1 MRRGLTLNA
10 YAASERARASRLKPS
25 RPASC
30 APARRDVRRRLRA
43 LSVLLLF
50 IATACLA
57 GVTAYTA
64 NDQSS
69 RTGGQRRRGASGMIA
84 ATQLKRLTGL
94 RRSLMDEGSR
104 VGVVSDQPL
113 NDYSA
118 YREGDRFY
126 VLIPEASAQY
136 LQSEL
141 SGPGFTDARAEQR
154 GDDCLL
160 SFGLQRGASASVSQK
175 FNRLDVIFVAPV
187 EAHTGE
193 ANGRAIPAAIPSPT
207 PAPSPSPAQ
216 TSSPAPLSGARDESN
231 APVNVRDAVNATD
244 ATNTTATPPV
254 TTALEGSAPTADA
267 AVTSVIPVTPATE
280 AMRLPLGKDAL
291 VLPPEKSNPVR
302 VPRFERPPAID
313 GRLDDEA
320 WKGAV
325 VLKDFYQIQPGDNL
339 APSKPTVVYLGYDAR
354 NLYVAYHA
362 YDDRDKIRATIAKRD
377 AIFDDDYVG
386 LFFDTFNDKRKAY
399 EMNFNPLGVQA
410 DGIMTSNGQ
419 EDFSVDMVVESK
431 GAVTEDGYVVEVAI
445 PFKSLRYEAGKDK
458 LWGAHFYRRIKR
470 FNNELDMWIPISRD
484 ISNWLAQTGHLTGLE
499 GLSTERTLEVIP
511 SLTLSETGKVKRS
524 IPKGVRLANAAL
536 VDPGRFVNEPLK
548 LDPGVTVKYGITP
561 TVTLDFAV
569 NPDFAQV
576 EADATVT
583 TANQRFPIF
592 FEEKRPFFLEGIDIF
607 RTQIL
612 AVHTRSIVDPDV
624 AAKLTGKVG
633 RNSFGLLL
641 ASDNAPGNFSE
652 EEIEDPEFTSDNLI
666 GKNAFVGVLRL
677 KRDVGKENHLGFLA
691 TTYNF
696 IGKHNQLGGFDGRFK
711 LNKTTTFD
719 FQVLGST
726 SRFPFYDPDRNEN
739 IYRTGNGFIYAYSL
753 NDEGRHFGYNY
764 AAVGRTRDYRSDVGF
779 NRRTNTNNQE
789 LFVRYDSEPNAKAR
803 LIQWRAYNY
812 VSTNFDFQGRLQ
824 RWNDESQIRFNF
836 PRQSFIAFAAQGGY
850 ERVFEEE
857 FGPRRNVNQRG
868 QFAGEDS
875 ERTAYRKNFYLYGG
889 TTPSKKYSLF
899 FLLARDWGLLDFD
912 FGAGDRYPR
921 VSPGALLNPEA
932 PQDPGAGNGWHIESN
947 FVYQPTNTLRLSLDY
962 TKDRLRRVDT
972 GRLAFDEN
980 IFVLRGTYQFSRF
993 TFARARVDYET
1004 LGSDVRGQFLLGWT
1018 PNPGTAFYIGYNDD
1032 LNLNG
1037 YNRFSGDLEPGFRRN
1052 GRTFF
1057 IKMSYL
1063 FRRSF

>member
-1 MRRGLTLNA
+1 M
-10 YAASERARASRLKPS
+10 
-25 RPASC
+25 
-30 APARRDVRRRLRA
+30 
-43 LSVLLLF
+43 
-50 IATACLA
+50 
-57 GVTAYTA
+57 
-64 NDQSS
+64 
-69 RTGGQRRRGASGMIA
+69 
-84 ATQLKRLTGL
+84 GL
-94 RRSLMDEGSR
+94 RRSLIAEGSR
-104 VGVVSDQPL
+104 VQVVSDLPL
-113 NDYSA
+113 SDYSA
-118 YREGDRFY
+118 YRDGDRFN
-126 VLIPEASAQY
+126 VLIPEASAEY

-141 SGPGFTDARAEQR
+141 SGPGFTDVRVEQR

-160 SFGLQRGASASVSQK
+160 SFGLQRGASASVDQK
-175 FNRLDVIFVAPV
+175 FNRLDVIFVAPAG
-187 EAHTGE
+187 AHTGE
-193 ANGRAIPAAIPSPT
+193 TNERATPLPSPAPT
-207 PAPSPSPAQ
+207 PSPSSSPAPSPG
-216 TSSPAPLSGARDESN
+216 TKDESN
-231 APVNVRDAVNATD
+231 APAETPVNAPG
-244 ATNTTATPPV
+244 TTQTPATPPL
-254 TTALEGSAPTADA
+254 LEVSAPAGA
-267 AVTSVIPVTPATE
+267 NLSSVTEVT
-280 AMRLPLGKDAL
+280 RLPLGKAAL
-291 VLPPEKSNPVR
+291 VLPPEKANPVR

-320 WKGAV
+320 WKGAA

-354 NLYVAYHA
+354 NLYVAYYA
-362 YDDRDKIRATIAKRD
+362 YDERDKIRATIAKRD

-399 EMNFNPLGVQA
+399 EMNFNPLGIQA
-410 DGIMTSNGQ
+410 DGIMTSGQ
-419 EDFSVDMVVESK
+419 GEDFSVDMVVESK
-431 GAVTEDGYVVEVAI
+431 GSVVEDGYVVEVAI

-458 LWGAHFYRRIKR
+458 LWGVHFYRRIKR

-484 ISNWLAQTGHLTGLE
+484 ISNWLAQAGHITGLE

-641 ASDNAPGNFSE
+641 ASDNAPGNFSD
-652 EEIEDPEFTSDNLI
+652 EEIEDPDFTSDNLI
-666 GKNAFVGVLRL
+666 GKNAYVGVLRL

-696 IGKHNQLGGFDGRFK
+696 IRKHNQLGGFDGRFK
-711 LNKTTTFD
+711 LNKTTSFD

-726 SRFPFYDPDRNEN
+726 SRFPFYDPDRDAE

-779 NRRTNTNNQE
+779 NRRTNTNNHD
-789 LFVRYDSEPNAKAR
+789 LFVRYDSEPKSKAR
-803 LIQWRAYNY
+803 LIQWRTYSY
-812 VSTNFDFQGRLQ
+812 LSTNFDFQGRLQ
-824 RWNDESQIRFNF
+824 RWNEEAQVRFNF
-836 PRQSFIAFAAQGGY
+836 PLQSFIAFAGQGGY

-857 FGPRRNVNQRG
+857 FGPRRNAHQRG

-875 ERTAYRKNFYLYGG
+875 ERTAYRKNFYIYGG

-912 FGAGDRYPR
+912 FGAGSRYPR
-921 VSPGALLNPEA
+921 VSPGALLDPDA

-980 IFVLRGTYQFSRF
+980 IFALRGTYQFSRF

-1004 LGSDVRGQFLLGWT
+1004 LGSNVRGQFLLGWT
-1018 PNPGTAFYIGYNDD
+1018 PNPGTAFYLGYNDD

-1037 YNRFSGDLEPGFRRN
+1037 YNLFSGDLEPGFRRN

-1057 IKMSYL
+1057 LKMSYL
-1063 FRRSF
+1063 FRKSF

>member
-1 MRRGLTLNA
+1 MTARTENEQLSGAAVKPRRTD
-10 YAASERARASRLKPS
+10 ASH
-25 RPASC
+25 
-30 APARRDVRRRLRA
+30 
-43 LSVLLLF
+43 
-50 IATACLA
+50 
-57 GVTAYTA
+57 
-64 NDQSS
+64 QS
-69 RTGGQRRRGASGMIA
+69 AK
-84 ATQLKRLTGL
+84 QLKRLMGL
-94 RRSLMDEGSR
+94 RRSLIAEGSR
-104 VGVVSDQPL
+104 VQVVSDLPL
-113 NDYSA
+113 SDYSA
-118 YREGDRFY
+118 YRDGDRFN
-126 VLIPEASAQY
+126 VLIPEASAEY

-141 SGPGFTDARAEQR
+141 SGPGFTDVRVEQR

-160 SFGLQRGASASVSQK
+160 SFGLQRGASASVDQK
-175 FNRLDVIFVAPV
+175 FNRLDVIFVAPAG
-187 EAHTGE
+187 AHTGE
-193 ANGRAIPAAIPSPT
+193 TNERATPLPSPAPT
-207 PAPSPSPAQ
+207 PSPSSSPAPSPG
-216 TSSPAPLSGARDESN
+216 TKDESN
-231 APVNVRDAVNATD
+231 APAETPVNAPG
-244 ATNTTATPPV
+244 TTQTPATPPL
-254 TTALEGSAPTADA
+254 LEVSAPAGA
-267 AVTSVIPVTPATE
+267 NLSSVTEVT
-280 AMRLPLGKDAL
+280 RLPLGKAAL
-291 VLPPEKSNPVR
+291 VLPPEKANPVR

-320 WKGAV
+320 WKGAA

-354 NLYVAYHA
+354 NLYVAYYA
-362 YDDRDKIRATIAKRD
+362 YDERDKIRATIAKRD

-399 EMNFNPLGVQA
+399 EMNFNPLGIQA
-410 DGIMTSNGQ
+410 DGIMTSGQ
-419 EDFSVDMVVESK
+419 GEDFSVDMVVESK
-431 GAVTEDGYVVEVAI
+431 GSVVEDGYVVEVAI

-458 LWGAHFYRRIKR
+458 LWGVHFYRRIKR

-484 ISNWLAQTGHLTGLE
+484 ISNWLAQAGHITGLE

-641 ASDNAPGNFSE
+641 ASDNAPGNFSD
-652 EEIEDPEFTSDNLI
+652 EEIEDPDFTSDNLI
-666 GKNAFVGVLRL
+666 GKNAYVGVLRL

-696 IGKHNQLGGFDGRFK
+696 IRKHNQLGGFDGRFK
-711 LNKTTTFD
+711 LNKTTSFD

-726 SRFPFYDPDRNEN
+726 SRFPFYDPDRDAE

-779 NRRTNTNNQE
+779 NRRTNTNNHD
-789 LFVRYDSEPNAKAR
+789 LFVRYDSEPKSKAR
-803 LIQWRAYNY
+803 LIQWRTYSY
-812 VSTNFDFQGRLQ
+812 LSTNFDFQGRLQ
-824 RWNDESQIRFNF
+824 RWNEEAQVRFNF
-836 PRQSFIAFAAQGGY
+836 PLQSFIAFAGQGGY

-857 FGPRRNVNQRG
+857 FGPRRNAHQRG

-875 ERTAYRKNFYLYGG
+875 ERTAYRKNFYIYGG

-912 FGAGDRYPR
+912 FGAGSRYPR
-921 VSPGALLNPEA
+921 VSPGALLDPDA

-980 IFVLRGTYQFSRF
+980 IFALRGTYQFSRF

-1004 LGSDVRGQFLLGWT
+1004 LGSNVRGQFLLGWT
-1018 PNPGTAFYIGYNDD
+1018 PNPGTAFYLGYNDD

-1037 YNRFSGDLEPGFRRN
+1037 YNLFSGDLEPGFRRN

-1057 IKMSYL
+1057 LKMSYL
-1063 FRRSF
+1063 FRKSF